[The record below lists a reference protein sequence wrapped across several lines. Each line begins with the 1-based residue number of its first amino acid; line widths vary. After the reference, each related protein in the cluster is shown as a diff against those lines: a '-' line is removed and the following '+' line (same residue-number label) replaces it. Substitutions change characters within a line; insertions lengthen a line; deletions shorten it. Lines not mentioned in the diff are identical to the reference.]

1 MSEKASISRRDMLKT
16 AGAVTAGAAAGSL
29 LPAIEAAAAR
39 GEAPRWVMIFD
50 LRRCVGCRACT
61 MACKAEFGVALGEWR
76 TVVNDDVM
84 GKYPNSKKVFLPQRC
99 NHCEGNKEDGVP
111 PCVKICP
118 EYPKERQKFITPD
131 GKKIR
136 YRDGATYKRP
146 DGLILYKNHL
156 CIGCGKCIDKCPY
169 GARTYNKFML
179 SGKDKTKNGIT
190 KCSSCQHRID
200 QGVEPACSN
209 ICPTRARVF
218 GDLNDPNSEVAKLNK
233 EFKLLENS
241 EKTTILP
248 GQNTVPMNFYIDPQG
263 ALKSKTVQK
272 VYKETEAW
280 RSQVT

>member
-1 MSEKASISRRDMLKT
+1 MLKT
-16 AGAVTAGAAAGSL
+16 AGAVTVGAAAGSL

-39 GEAPRWVMIFD
+39 GQAPRWAMIFD

-61 MACKAEFGVALGEWR
+61 MACKAEFAVPLGEWR

-84 GKYPNSKKVFLPQRC
+84 GKYPNSKKVFLPARC

-118 EYPKERQKFITPD
+118 EYPKERQKFVTPD
-131 GKKIR
+131 GKKLR

-146 DGLILYKNHL
+146 DGLILNKNEL

-169 GARTYNKFML
+169 GARTYNKML
-179 SGKDKTKNGIT
+179 KAAKDMTKQGIT

-200 QGVEPACSN
+200 NGVEPACSN
-209 ICPTRARVF
+209 ICPTRARAF
-218 GDLNDPNSEVAKLNK
+218 GDLNDPNSEVAKLAK
-233 EFKLLENS
+233 EFKLLENRA
-241 EKTTILP
+241 KTTILP
-248 GQNTVPMNFYIDPQG
+248 DQNTVPMNFYIDPQG

-272 VYKETEAW
+272 VYKEMEAW